1 MFNRS
6 YCQKRRESYAKSIG
20 VPKKDGS
27 ITSMPLED
35 MSPLLDLEN
44 LKDEMLIDLLQESY
58 EVRS

>member
-1 MFNRS
+1 MPKVS
-6 YCQKRRESYAKSIG
+6 A